1 MKQILLLVIIETNF
15 TSCKNR
21 SKYYCLQEQTLILLL
36 ARIEANI
43 TACKTKK
50 IIFIRIEATI
60 TTYKNIYKQTLEYY

>member
-36 ARIEANI
+36 VRIEANI
-43 TACKTKK
+43 TACKKK
-50 IIFIRIEATI
+50 KFNSFIRIEATN
-60 TTYKNIYKQTLEYY
+60 TNYKKT